1 MLSDH
6 LIALP
11 TLLWIGE
18 HPFWTLLTL
27 LLLVTHVWRSPGR
40 RRELV
45 SELSFVMLSIGTIL
59 LIQFEG
65 GWFRLPL
72 PHHWLVE
79 ISSLLAGLVLSARQ
93 QEQQALLAREAESL
107 RQVAPPRDLLDK
119 LKARF
124 GGR

>member
-1 MLSDH
+1 
-6 LIALP
+6 
-11 TLLWIGE
+11 
-18 HPFWTLLTL
+18 
-27 LLLVTHVWRSPGR
+27 
-40 RRELV
+40 
-45 SELSFVMLSIGTIL
+45 MLSIGTIL

-119 LKARF
+119 LKALF

>member
-11 TLLWIGE
+11 TLRWIGE

-79 ISSLLAGLVLSARQ
+79 ISGLVLSARQ

-119 LKARF
+119 LKALF